1 MERETKHIEEYLD
14 KSTFPWPNV
23 ELKTKFGEG
32 TLLVYCELECQFTE
46 YKIHIEK
53 YFEIS
58 KTRKVKFTDFK

>member
-1 MERETKHIEEYLD
+1 MNREAKHIEEYLD

-32 TLLVYCELECQFTE
+32 TLLVYCEMEWQFTE
-46 YKIHIEK
+46 YKIPIEK